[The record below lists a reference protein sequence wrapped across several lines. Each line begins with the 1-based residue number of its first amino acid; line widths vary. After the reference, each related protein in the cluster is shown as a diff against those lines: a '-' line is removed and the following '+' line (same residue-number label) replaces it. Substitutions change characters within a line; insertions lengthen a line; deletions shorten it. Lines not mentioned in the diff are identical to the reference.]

1 MARFIRELGIT
12 AETRVL
18 DVGGTPG
25 FNWLYLQVTRAVE
38 ARVAANGFQ
47 DPEWLAALDVQFAGL
62 YFGALKAA
70 LSGVGSVP
78 DCWQVLFDRRGDFA
92 VARIQFALA
101 GINAHINHDLP
112 EAIVATGCAPAHGC
126 GHYTDYTAVNG
137 TLDSLVEGAKTTLHV
152 RLPGDALPPVSH
164 LEDTIAAFSVGIRMR
179 RALPLFAAAI
189 SHRAKSRIIPISSVF
204 LCDLLPMLGKR
215 RPGLRAAIRDG
226 R

>member
-1 MARFIRELGIT
+1 MEAIDGICMDT
-12 AETRVL
+12 DGL
-18 DVGGTPG
+18 KW

-47 DPEWLAALDVQFAGL
+47 DPEWLAALDVEFAGL

-78 DCWQVLFDRRGDFA
+78 DCWQVLLDRRGDFA

-112 EAIVATGCAPAHGC
+112 EAIVATGCAPAHGS

-137 TLDSLVEGAKTTLHV
+137 TMDSLARE
-152 RLPGDALPPVSH
+152 
-164 LEDTIAAFSVGIRMR
+164 AAWNNADV
-179 RALPLFAAAI
+179 LW
-189 SHRAKSRIIPISSVF
+189 
-204 LCDLLPMLGKR
+204 
-215 RPGLRAAIRDG
+215 GLRGAPALEARTLSTIDG
-226 R
+226 MTAVIGKALLVPVR